1 MKGSRRTLKPVLVA
15 TVHRHVDGGRRPM
28 TNQSPIACLM
38 NALTAAERARRAEVL
53 AVLTRRATGMAETAD
68 GLAFVLSGE
77 PDTPA
82 LAGEFISYESRCCP
96 FLRFDLTV
104 APDGGPVRLAMGG
117 GEGVRDFLRATFAG
131 GATE

>member
-1 MKGSRRTLKPVLVA
+1 
-15 TVHRHVDGGRRPM
+15 M
-28 TNQSPIACLM
+28 TEPSPIACRM
-38 NALTAAERARRAEVL
+38 NALTPVERTRRAEVL
-53 AVLTRRATGMAETAD
+53 AVLTRRATGVAETAD

-104 APDGGPVRLAMGG
+104 EPEGGAVRLAMGG
-117 GEGVRDFLRATFAG
+117 GEGVREFLRATFA
-131 GATE
+131 